1 MNDVNKIEAKKAQI
15 EHYKGVLAR
24 YGSGRWYDMGR
35 RHLAELEAELEVL
48 IAEENLG
55 LGTAWGGRLTCNEDS
70 RWVQIP

>member
-1 MNDVNKIEAKKAQI
+1 MNDVNKIEEKKAQI

-55 LGTAWGGRLTCNEDS
+55 
-70 RWVQIP
+70 P